1 MFYLEM
7 PEHKKRIASNL
18 SLAGHMPLRRSERTA
33 QEDKM
38 KPTLWF
44 LTLVLALEVSTAWA
58 GQSTTQPDAVE
69 SEGDVL
75 RKAEQSA
82 VLILVGDGAGRVQ
95 SVSAGVV
102 IRSDGIVLTAYSP
115 VKGAQ
120 EVQVR
125 LGDGEVYD
133 QVDLVGFD
141 ERRNVATLHIPASG
155 LAALPAGALGEVTVG
170 EKVHVLVAN
179 GAMAWALS
187 DGVLGPVR
195 LADEVLGAGQ
205 GYRVIQFMAALPAG
219 ALGGALFNSNGQLLG
234 IFTGSPNTGGQQFAV
249 PVESVSGLA
258 AQTSRTRLGPG
269 KNLDLPQVIP
279 NQGGAPVE
287 EPTPIMSLAKARSLR
302 VSSRT
307 TYFTPFMLQKELLNK
322 AEFRELGMN
331 VIDGSKGGDLL
342 VEVDRPLFTYDFTYS
357 VADSRT
363 GAIVATG
370 KVTAIDGPHAAQGI
384 ARKIVQEVEKA
395 RAVQAAQVGRQ

>member
-1 MFYLEM
+1 MCYLEM
-7 PEHKKRIASNL
+7 SEHQKRIASNL
-18 SLAGHMPLRRSERTA
+18 GLAGHMPLRRSERTA

-44 LTLVLALEVSTAWA
+44 LTLVFVLEVSTAWV
-58 GQSTTQPDAVE
+58 GQATTQPGAVQ

-155 LAALPAGALGEVTVG
+155 LAALPAGAL
-170 EKVHVLVAN
+170 
-179 GAMAWALS
+179 
-187 DGVLGPVR
+187 
-195 LADEVLGAGQ
+195 
-205 GYRVIQFMAALPAG
+205 
-219 ALGGALFNSNGQLLG
+219 FNSNGQLLG

-279 NQGGAPVE
+279 NQGGVPVE
-287 EPTPIMSLAKARSLR
+287 EPTPITSLAKARSLR

-342 VEVDRPLFTYDFTYS
+342 VEVDRPLFTHDFTYS
-357 VADSRT
+357 VADSRS

-384 ARKIVQEVEKA
+384 ARKIVQELEKA